1 MLRLVE
7 GKVDT
12 WRDERDALPVEFERN
27 ETRKETRNERN
38 AQEIWRYR
46 SCCVKQ
52 RSAAASELLNVEQWS
67 REDWNKKRQPC
78 CVETKRNAKGNAKRT
93 KRLPPGSTEA
103 AA

>member
-38 AQEIWRYR
+38 AQERDGGTEVAEETHDG
-46 SCCVKQ
+46 S
-52 RSAAASELLNVEQWS
+52 SAASELLFG
-67 REDWNKKRQPC
+67 
-78 CVETKRNAKGNAKRT
+78 ETEERRPRKGKGVA
-93 KRLPPGSTEA
+93 
-103 AA
+103 